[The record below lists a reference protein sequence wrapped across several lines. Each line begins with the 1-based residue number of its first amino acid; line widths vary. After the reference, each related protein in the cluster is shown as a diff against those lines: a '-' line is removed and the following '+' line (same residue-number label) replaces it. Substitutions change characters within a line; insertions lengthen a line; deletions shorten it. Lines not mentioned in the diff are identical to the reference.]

1 MTVNEIMYVKHSTHY
16 LTQSRNVNSVSQK
29 QTSIEKKTIWK
40 VKETLEREWRSGRKG
55 GGVNKA
61 KAVMSKESPL
71 GVTEAPSIWETQLL

>member
-1 MTVNEIMYVKHSTHY
+1 MTVNEIMYVKHST
-16 LTQSRNVNSVSQK
+16 LSDTEQNVNSVSQK

-40 VKETLEREWRSGRKG
+40 VKETLEREWTNGRKG